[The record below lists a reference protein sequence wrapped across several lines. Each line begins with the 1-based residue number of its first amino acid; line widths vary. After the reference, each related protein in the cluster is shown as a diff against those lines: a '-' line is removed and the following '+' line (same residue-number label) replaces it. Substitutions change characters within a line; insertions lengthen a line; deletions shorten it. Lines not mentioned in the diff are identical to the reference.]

1 MMVCFLVP
9 MGLAILT
16 TALSKRFPEKYR
28 ISWLNA
34 LLWGGVL
41 MLAVEHLAHGEVVPY
56 PPFLTAGLSEVIPEM
71 LTVGVPMAVCTAG
84 LWSAMVFLD
93 LRLNISDKIKA
104 VGPRLGHV

>member
-1 MMVCFLVP
+1 MACFLVP
-9 MGLAILT
+9 MSLAILT
-16 TALSKRFPEKYR
+16 TALSKRFPQKYR

-56 PPFLTAGLSEVIPEM
+56 PPFLTAGLSKVIPEM
-71 LTVGVPMAVCTAG
+71 LTVGVPMTVCTVG

-93 LRLNISDKIKA
+93 LRLNISDKVKA
-104 VGPRLGHV
+104 AGPRLGHV